1 MAILS
6 QIRSKSY
13 LLIILVGLA
22 MFMFVASPDDIMSF
36 FNSKKQNSIG
46 SVDGEHI
53 TREEF
58 TEKVKSFTAANGG
71 TNDSQASRQV
81 WENIIGEKIF
91 DKQLKKAGIVIG
103 EKEIWNAI
111 ISDPQL
117 QSNPQFQNEA
127 GLFDEESVKTFIAE
141 MKEDDSE
148 EGKARWNNWLLSEKQ
163 IKQNLERN
171 TYINA
176 VSAGLGIPL
185 EQAKREYITAN
196 TRVNGSFVFLPF
208 SSIPDSTIQVTD
220 AEIEAYV
227 KAHKSQFKTT
237 ARRSIQY
244 VVMDVDPSVEDKK
257 DVYNSIT
264 RLIQDFQEPSADDVK
279 VMDTIKGFANTT
291 DAASFVK
298 AYSDIPGDNN
308 FIFKGAQPQVTDS
321 LFNLGVGVLV
331 GPYEEGGY
339 YKATKVVEQKQVPS
353 ARASHILY
361 AYTGSR
367 ATPKTAR
374 TKDEAKALAEQ
385 ELAKIKGGA
394 DFATEAQLN
403 SDDSSAQ
410 MGGDL
415 NWFKEGMMVP
425 QFNDWVFGNGTGE
438 VGMVETE
445 FGYHIIKK
453 TDSKSEL
460 GIKVATL
467 AKVIEPSEVTV
478 RKAFEVAE
486 GFNSKV
492 SKDSKEF
499 EKIAKDSKM
508 EVRKAEKLSRMD
520 ENIAGLPGVNS
531 QIVYWAFENQTEV
544 GDIKRFD
551 LDKSYVIAQVTMKQK
566 EGLMSATMASDR
578 VKPILLNQKK
588 TVLLTKKLEK
598 GTLASIAQTEKVMV
612 QQLTDVS
619 YIEPAAPL
627 MGDKSAIGA
636 MLSMKE
642 NTIVRDVV
650 GRNGVYAIQLGK
662 RTVPVQINSYEPTRL
677 QLEKAMRK
685 DGNTIYG
692 ALREASNIGELQL

>member
-103 EKEIWNAI
+103 EKEIWKAI

-185 EQAKREYITAN
+185 EQAKREYITTN

-227 KAHKSQFKTT
+227 KAHKSQFKTN
-237 ARRSIQY
+237 ASRSIQY
-244 VVMDVDPSVEDKK
+244 VVLDVDPSVEDKK

-264 RLIQDFQEPSADDVK
+264 RLIQDFQEPSADDAT

-298 AYSDIPGDNN
+298 AYSETPGNDN
-308 FIFKGAQPQVTDS
+308 FIFKGAQPQATDS
-321 LFNLGVGVLV
+321 LFNLGVGVVV

-339 YKATKVVEQKQVPS
+339 YKVSKVVEQKQVPS

-361 AYTGSR
+361 AFTGSK

-425 QFNDWVFGNGTGE
+425 QFNDWVFGHGTGE
-438 VGMVETE
+438 VGIVETD

-467 AKVIEPSEVTV
+467 AKIIEPSEVTV

-492 SKDSKEF
+492 SKESKEF

-531 QIVYWAFENQTEV
+531 QIVYWAFESQTEV

-588 TVLLTKKLEK
+588 VALLTKKLEK
-598 GTLASIAQTEKVMV
+598 GTLESIAQTEKVMV

-619 YIEPAAPL
+619 YNEPGSSL

-642 NTIVRDVV
+642 NTIERGVV
-650 GRNGVYAIQLGK
+650 GRIGVYAIQLGK
-662 RTVPVQINSYEPTRL
+662 RTAPVQINSYEPTRL

>member
-141 MKEDDSE
+141 MKEDDTE

-227 KAHKSQFKTT
+227 KAHKSQFKTN
-237 ARRSIQY
+237 ASRSIQY
-244 VVMDVDPSVEDKK
+244 VVLDVDPSVEDKK

-264 RLIQDFQEPSADDVK
+264 RLIQDFQEPSADDAT

-291 DAASFVK
+291 DAVSFVK
-298 AYSDIPGDNN
+298 AYSETPGNDN
-308 FIFKGAQPQVTDS
+308 FIFKGPQPQATDS
-321 LFNLGVGVLV
+321 LFNLGVGVVV

-339 YKATKVVEQKQVPS
+339 YKVSKVVEQKQVPS
-353 ARASHILY
+353 ARASHILF
-361 AYTGSR
+361 AFTGSR

-492 SKDSKEF
+492 SKNSKEF

-588 TVLLTKKLEK
+588 TALLTKKLEK

-619 YIEPAAPL
+619 YNEPASSL

-677 QLEKAMRK
+677 QLEKAVRK

-692 ALREASNIGELQL
+692 ALREAANIGELQL

>member
-103 EKEIWNAI
+103 EKEIWKAI

-141 MKEDDSE
+141 MKEDDTE

-227 KAHKSQFKTT
+227 KAHKSQFKTN
-237 ARRSIQY
+237 ASRSIQY
-244 VVMDVDPSVEDKK
+244 VVLDVDPSVEDKK

-264 RLIQDFQEPSADDVK
+264 RLIQDFQEPSADDAT

-291 DAASFVK
+291 DAISFVK
-298 AYSDIPGDNN
+298 AYSETPGNDN
-308 FIFKGAQPQVTDS
+308 FIFKGPQPQATDS
-321 LFNLGVGVLV
+321 LFNLGVGVVV

-339 YKATKVVEQKQVPS
+339 YKVSKVVEQKQVPS
-353 ARASHILY
+353 ARASHILF
-361 AYTGSR
+361 AFTGSR

-566 EGLMSATMASDR
+566 EGLMSAAMASDR

-588 TVLLTKKLEK
+588 TALLTKKLEK

-619 YIEPAAPL
+619 YNEPASSL

-677 QLEKAMRK
+677 QLEKAVRK

-692 ALREASNIGELQL
+692 ALREAANIGELQL

>member
-6 QIRSKSY
+6 QIRSKKW
-13 LLIILVGLA
+13 LLIVFVGVA
-22 MFMFVASPDDIMSF
+22 MFMFVTNLDDVKGF
-36 FNSKKQNSIG
+36 FNSKKQNSVG

-103 EKEIWNAI
+103 EKEIWKAI

-148 EGKARWNNWLLSEKQ
+148 EGKLKWNRWLESEKQ

-196 TRVNGSFVFLPF
+196 TRVNGKFVFLPF
-208 SSIPDSTIQVTD
+208 TSIPDSTIQVTD
-220 AEIEAYV
+220 DEIEDYV
-227 KAHKSQFKTT
+227 KAHKKQFKTN
-237 ARRSIQY
+237 ASRSIQY
-244 VVMDVDPSVEDKK
+244 VVFDVDPSVEDKRE
-257 DVYNSIT
+257 VLNEIT
-264 RLIQDFQEPSADDVK
+264 RLIQDFQEPSADDASI
-279 VMDTIKGFANTT
+279 MDTIKGFANTT
-291 DAASFVK
+291 DAISFMK
-298 AYSDIPGDNN
+298 AYSETPGNDN
-308 FIFKGAQPQVTDS
+308 FIFKGAQPQASDS
-321 LFNLGVGVLV
+321 LFNLGVGVVV

-339 YKATKVVEQKQVPS
+339 YKISKVVEQKQVPS
-353 ARASHILY
+353 ARASHILF

-367 ATPKTAR
+367 ANPKTAR

-425 QFNDWVFGNGTGE
+425 QFNDWVFGHGTGE
-438 VGMVETE
+438 VGMVETD

-460 GIKVATL
+460 GIKVATV
-467 AKVIEPSEVTV
+467 AKIIEPSEVTV
-478 RKAFEVAE
+478 QKAFEVAE

-492 SKDSKEF
+492 SKEYKEF

-531 QIVYWAFENQTEV
+531 QIVNWAFENQTEV

-551 LDKSYVIAQVTMKQK
+551 LEKSYVIAQVTMKQK
-566 EGLMSATMASDR
+566 EGLMSAKMASDR
-578 VKPILLNQKK
+578 VKPILMNQKK
-588 TVLLTKKLEK
+588 AALLTKKLEK
-598 GTLASIAQTEKVMV
+598 GTLESIAQTEKVMV
-612 QQLTDVS
+612 QNLTDAS
-619 YIEPAAPL
+619 YNEPASSL

-642 NTIVRDVV
+642 NTIERGVV

-662 RTVPVQINSYEPTRL
+662 RTAPVQINSYEPTRL

-692 ALREASNIGELQL
+692 ALREASNVGELQL